1 MLRIIFLMA
10 LPLLAIANEIPNN
23 NCEDLFHA
31 REEGLE
37 ASQQAYNCFQQNLPN
52 EIEKENMAHDL
63 NQMSYLKFFMA
74 EYFME
79 EKTEFLSDA
88 IDLSEK
94 ALLLFG
100 AKYSI
105 PTYETLSAFEKK
117 VLAVSLYNYGLT
129 TSRYVDIKGQWEA
142 IKRMGDIKRSMDS
155 ILRIKEDST
164 AVYGAHRT
172 LGIFHMKVPAIAGGK
187 IELSKQYL
195 THAIESSLYNG
206 DLSLYP
212 ANNIAY
218 SDLMLKLGNNEESCR
233 QLQLVAVL
241 TEADVRAMDNDLF
254 YESMEKV
261 KEAKSLYNSRKCEK

>member
-23 NCEDLFHA
+23 NCEALFHA

-94 ALLLFG
+94 LSYFLEPSIQSPLMKLYRLL
-100 AKYSI
+100 
-105 PTYETLSAFEKK
+105 KK
-117 VLAVSLYNYGLT
+117 
-129 TSRYVDIKGQWEA
+129 K
-142 IKRMGDIKRSMDS
+142 
-155 ILRIKEDST
+155 
-164 AVYGAHRT
+164 
-172 LGIFHMKVPAIAGGK
+172 F
-187 IELSKQYL
+187 
-195 THAIESSLYNG
+195 
-206 DLSLYP
+206 
-212 ANNIAY
+212 
-218 SDLMLKLGNNEESCR
+218 
-233 QLQLVAVL
+233 
-241 TEADVRAMDNDLF
+241 
-254 YESMEKV
+254 
-261 KEAKSLYNSRKCEK
+261 

>member
-1 MLRIIFLMA
+1 MLKIIFLIA
-10 LPLLAIANEIPNN
+10 FPILTLAND
-23 NCEDLFHA
+23 NCAELFRA
-31 REEGLE
+31 REEGL
-37 ASQQAYNCFQQNLPN
+37 AAAKNAYLCYKENLPN
-52 EIEKENMAHDL
+52 ETAKENIAHHL

-79 EKTEFLSDA
+79 EKTDFLLDA

-100 AKYSI
+100 QKYSI
-105 PTYETLSAFEKK
+105 PAYEKLMASEKK

-195 THAIESSLYNG
+195 TLAIENSRDNG
-206 DLSLYP
+206 DISLYP

-233 QLQLVAVL
+233 QLQMVAVL
-241 TEADVRAMDNDLF
+241 TESDIRSMKNDLF

-261 KEAKSLYNSRKCEK
+261 KEAKSLLNSRKCAK